1 MIAPLPHLAPA
12 ASLNKLLASRPA
24 LQILFSFH
32 QLTVLVLVTIETLI
46 FTLPFL
52 TPCLCNPIPQPMD
65 SSPFACHPATS
76 HASYTSSLTLSN
88 FLGFIATVPRL
99 VVPGAYF
106 MAMGH
111 GPKSHPRGN
120 RTMIGTNLRKE
131 QSPHTSHH
139 HCMQRIG
146 WPRSC

>member
-32 QLTVLVLVTIETLI
+32 QLTVLVLVTIETPIL
-46 FTLPFL
+46 TLPFSTL
-52 TPCLCNPIPQPMD
+52 CLCNPIPQPTD
-65 SSPFACHPATS
+65 SSPFACHPATF
-76 HASYTSSLTLSN
+76 HASYTSPLTLSN
-88 FLGFIATVPRL
+88 LSWLHSHSPSFSCPGRL
-99 VVPGAYF
+99 LY
-106 MAMGH
+106 GH
-111 GPKSHPRGN
+111 GPKPHPRGN

-131 QSPHTSHH
+131 QSPQTSHH

-146 WPRSC
+146 WLRSC